1 MVYKNAKI
9 LLFLLVLVSLVLPL
23 SVDTTLVSRMGSLA
37 IMNAQGPFLLTTYTF
52 GVSKNKSNPFGNT
65 FMTQIDYELIATVV
79 YSKLQPVL

>member
-37 IMNAQGPFLLTTYTF
+37 IMNTQGPFLLITYIF